1 MVKEEIKNELRHI
14 VNSAMSEKRK
24 LTQVEQERMEEL
36 KNELR
41 ALQDKKTEEEDPK
54 EDEEP
59 MDDSKDDKEDEPS
72 QEEEEPMDDDPKE
85 EEDKIEKNA
94 CTQDKKEEKSACV
107 QDKEDK
113 ENKRTLNI
121 KSKKMNKE
129 FRLLKA
135 IADIANNRQMDDVA
149 LAVSEQGREE
159 MRANGLSY
167 GGQIQIP
174 IESRAAIT
182 VAAEGEDTV
191 ATNLYN
197 VMEPLRAKNVLVQAG
212 AKFIT
217 NLTGDV
223 QIPLMSPSNCGWE
236 GEIAEAKDG
245 AGTFS
250 SVKLSP
256 RRLTCFIDLSKQFLI
271 QDSVGAEELIRQDII
286 NALNSKIEETILSE
300 AEGDLTKPAGIFSVI
315 KPSAHTVSNFADIC
329 NAESDIDDANV
340 MGELKYV
347 MSNKAKAALRS
358 MQKSAKTTQL
368 VLENGQIDGTPV
380 LNTSHVGGKKFIYG
394 DWSNLAIGQFG
405 ALDLVVDNYSQSTRG
420 VVRLVASIYVDAKVL
435 RPEAFVTGTIA

>member
-1 MVKEEIKNELRHI
+1 MI
-14 VNSAMSEKRK
+14 NSAMSEKRK

-41 ALQDKKTEEEDPK
+41 ALQDKETEEEDPK
-54 EDEEP
+54 EEEEP
-59 MDDSKDDKEDEPS
+59 MDEPNDDKEDEPS

-94 CTQDKKEEKSACV
+94 CAQDKEKKGACA
-107 QDKEDK
+107 QEEDK
-113 ENKRTLNI
+113 ENKRQLNI
-121 KSKKMNKE
+121 KSNKMNKE

-135 IADIANNRQMDDVA
+135 IADIANNRQIDDVA
-149 LAVSEQGREE
+149 AAVSEQGREE
-159 MRANGLSY
+159 MRKNGISY

-174 IESRAAIT
+174 IESRAAIS
-182 VAAEGEDTV
+182 VAAEGEDVV

-223 QIPLMSPSNCGWE
+223 QIPLMTATNCGWE
-236 GEIAEAKDG
+236 SEMGEAKDG

-256 RRLTCFIDLSKQFLI
+256 RRLTCYIDLSKQFLV

-286 NALNSKIEETILSE
+286 NALNSKIEATILGDE
-300 AEGDLTKPAGIFSVI
+300 EGDLTKPAGIFSVI
-315 KPSAHTVSNFADIC
+315 NPSAHTVSGFADLC
-329 NAESDIDDANV
+329 NAESDIEDANV
-340 MGELKYV
+340 VGELKYV

-368 VLENGQIDGTPV
+368 VMENGQIDGTPV
-380 LNTSHVGGKKFIYG
+380 LNTSHVSGKKFAYG

-405 ALDLVVDNYSQSTRG
+405 AIDLTVDSYSQATKG
-420 VVRLVASIYVDAKVL
+420 VVRLVINAFFDAKVL

>member
-1 MVKEEIKNELRHI
+1 MI
-14 VNSAMSEKRK
+14 NSAMSEKRK

-41 ALQDKKTEEEDPK
+41 ALQDNETEEEDPK
-54 EDEEP
+54 EEEEP
-59 MDDSKDDKEDEPS
+59 MDEPNDDKEDEPS

-94 CTQDKKEEKSACV
+94 CAQDKEKKGACA
-107 QDKEDK
+107 QEEDK
-113 ENKRTLNI
+113 ENKRQLNI
-121 KSKKMNKE
+121 KSNKMNKE

-135 IADIANNRQMDDVA
+135 IADIANNRQIDDVA
-149 LAVSEQGREE
+149 AAVSEQGREE
-159 MRANGLSY
+159 MRKNGISY

-174 IESRAAIT
+174 IESRAAIS
-182 VAAEGEDTV
+182 VAAEGEDVV

-223 QIPLMSPSNCGWE
+223 QIPLMTATNCGWE
-236 GEIAEAKDG
+236 SEMGEAKDG

-256 RRLTCFIDLSKQFLI
+256 RRLTCYIDLSKQFLV

-286 NALNSKIEETILSE
+286 NALNSKIEATILGDE
-300 AEGDLTKPAGIFSVI
+300 EGDLTKPAGIFSVI
-315 KPSAHTVSNFADIC
+315 NPSAHTVSNFADLC
-329 NAESDIDDANV
+329 NAESDIEDANV
-340 MGELKYV
+340 VGELKYV

-368 VLENGQIDGTPV
+368 VMENGQIDGTPV
-380 LNTSHVGGKKFIYG
+380 LNTSHVSGKKFAYG

-405 ALDLVVDNYSQSTRG
+405 AIDLTVDSYSQATKG
-420 VVRLVASIYVDAKVL
+420 VVRLVINAFFDAKVL

>member
-1 MVKEEIKNELRHI
+1 MVKEDIKNELRHI

-54 EDEEP
+54 EEEEP
-59 MDDSKDDKEDEPS
+59 KEDEPTNDKEDEPS

-94 CTQDKKEEKSACV
+94 CAQEDKKEKNSCV
-107 QDKEDK
+107 QEDK
-113 ENKRTLNI
+113 ENKRQLNI

-135 IADIANNRQMDDVA
+135 IADIANNRQLDDVA
-149 LAVSEQGREE
+149 LAVSDAGKEE

-174 IESRAAIT
+174 VESRAAVS
-182 VAAEGEDTV
+182 VASEGEDVV

-197 VMEPLRAKNVLVQAG
+197 VMEPLRAKNILVQAG
-212 AKFIT
+212 ANFIT
-217 NLTGDV
+217 NLTGVV
-223 QIPLMSPSNCGWE
+223 QIPLMTATNCGWE
-236 GEIAEAKDG
+236 SEMGEAKDG

-250 SVKLSP
+250 SIKLSP
-256 RRLTCFIDLSKQFLI
+256 RRITCYIDLSKQFLI
-271 QDSVGAEELIRQDII
+271 QQSAGCEELIRQDII
-286 NALNSKIEETILSE
+286 NAINSKLEATILGE
-300 AEGDLTKPAGIFSVI
+300 DEGDLTKPAGIFATI
-315 KPSAHTVSNFADIC
+315 NPSSHTISNFADLC

-340 MGELKYV
+340 VGELKYV

-368 VLENGQIDGTPV
+368 VMENGQIDGTPV
-380 LNTSHVGGKKFIYG
+380 LNTSHVSGKKFAYG

-405 ALDLVVDNYSQSTRG
+405 AIDLTVDSYSQATKG
-420 VVRLVASIYVDAKVL
+420 VVRLVINAFFDAKVL

>member
-1 MVKEEIKNELRHI
+1 MI
-14 VNSAMSEKRK
+14 NSAMSEKRK

-41 ALQDKKTEEEDPK
+41 ALQDKETEEEDPK
-54 EDEEP
+54 EEEEP
-59 MDDSKDDKEDEPS
+59 MDEPNDDKEDEPS

-94 CTQDKKEEKSACV
+94 CAQDKEKKGACA
-107 QDKEDK
+107 QEEDK
-113 ENKRTLNI
+113 ENKRQLNI
-121 KSKKMNKE
+121 KSNKMNKE

-135 IADIANNRQMDDVA
+135 IADIANNRQIDDVA
-149 LAVSEQGREE
+149 AAVSEQGREE
-159 MRANGLSY
+159 MRKNGISY

-174 IESRAAIT
+174 IESRAAIS
-182 VAAEGEDTV
+182 VAAEGEDVV

-223 QIPLMSPSNCGWE
+223 QIPLMTATNCGWE
-236 GEIAEAKDG
+236 SEMGEAKDG

-256 RRLTCFIDLSKQFLI
+256 RRLTCYIDLSKQFLV

-286 NALNSKIEETILSE
+286 NAINSKLEATILGE
-300 AEGDLTKPAGIFSVI
+300 DEGDLTKPAGIFSVI
-315 KPSAHTVSNFADIC
+315 KPSAHTVSNFADLC
-329 NAESDIDDANV
+329 NAESDIEDANV
-340 MGELKYV
+340 VGELKYV

-368 VLENGQIDGTPV
+368 VMENGQIDGTPV
-380 LNTSHVGGKKFIYG
+380 LNTSHVSGKKFAYG

-405 ALDLVVDNYSQSTRG
+405 AIDLTVDSYSQATKG
-420 VVRLVASIYVDAKVL
+420 VVRLVINAFFDAKVL

>member
-1 MVKEEIKNELRHI
+1 MVKEDIKNELRHI

-41 ALQDKKTEEEDPK
+41 ALQEKETEEEDPK
-54 EDEEP
+54 EEEEP
-59 MDDSKDDKEDEPS
+59 MDEPNYDKEDEPS
-72 QEEEEPMDDDPKE
+72 QEEPMDDDPKE
-85 EEDKIEKNA
+85 EEEKIEKNA
-94 CTQDKKEEKSACV
+94 CAQDKKEEKSACV
-107 QDKEDK
+107 QEDK

-135 IADIANNRQMDDVA
+135 IADIANNRQIDDVA
-149 LAVSEQGREE
+149 LAVSEAGKEE

-174 IESRAAIT
+174 VESRAAIS
-182 VAAEGEDTV
+182 VAAEGEDVV
-191 ATNLYN
+191 ATNIYN
-197 VMEPLRAKNVLVQAG
+197 VMEPLRAKNVMVAAG
-212 AKFIT
+212 AKFLT

-223 QIPLMSPSNCGWE
+223 QIPLMTATNCGWE
-236 GEIAEAKDG
+236 SEMGEATDG

-256 RRLTCFIDLSKQFLI
+256 KRLTCFIDLSKQFLV
-271 QDSVGAEELIRQDII
+271 QQSSGCEELIRQDII
-286 NALNSKIEETILSE
+286 QAINSKLEETILSD

-315 KPSAHTVSNFADIC
+315 NPSAHTVSNFADLC
-329 NAESDIDDANV
+329 SAESDIEDANV

-347 MSNKAKAALRS
+347 MSNKAKAAFRS
-358 MQKSAKTTQL
+358 MAKSAKTTQL
-368 VLENGQIDGTPV
+368 VMENGQIDGTQV
-380 LNTSHVGGKKFIYG
+380 LNTSHVKGKKFAYG

-405 ALDLVVDNYSQSTRG
+405 AIDLTVDSYSQATKG
-420 VVRLVASIYVDAKVL
+420 VVRLVINAYFDAKVL

>member
-1 MVKEEIKNELRHI
+1 MI
-14 VNSAMSEKRK
+14 NSAMSEKRK

-41 ALQDKKTEEEDPK
+41 ALQDNETEEEDPK
-54 EDEEP
+54 EEEEP
-59 MDDSKDDKEDEPS
+59 MDEPNDDKEDEPS

-94 CTQDKKEEKSACV
+94 CAQDKEKKGACA
-107 QDKEDK
+107 QEEDK
-113 ENKRTLNI
+113 ENKRQLNI
-121 KSKKMNKE
+121 KSNKMNKE

-135 IADIANNRQMDDVA
+135 IADIANNRQIDDVA
-149 LAVSEQGREE
+149 AAVSEQGREE
-159 MRANGLSY
+159 MRKNGISY

-174 IESRAAIT
+174 IESRAAIS
-182 VAAEGEDTV
+182 VAAEGEDVV

-223 QIPLMSPSNCGWE
+223 QIPLMTATNCGWE
-236 GEIAEAKDG
+236 SEMGEAKDG

-256 RRLTCFIDLSKQFLI
+256 RRLTCYIDLSKQFLV

-286 NALNSKIEETILSE
+286 NALNSKIEATILGDE
-300 AEGDLTKPAGIFSVI
+300 EGDLTKPAGIFSVI
-315 KPSAHTVSNFADIC
+315 NPSAHTVSGFADLC
-329 NAESDIDDANV
+329 NAESDIEDANV
-340 MGELKYV
+340 VGELKYV

-368 VLENGQIDGTPV
+368 VMENGQIDGTPV
-380 LNTSHVGGKKFIYG
+380 LNTSHVSGKKFAYG

-405 ALDLVVDNYSQSTRG
+405 AIDLTVDSYSQATKG
-420 VVRLVASIYVDAKVL
+420 VVRLVINAFFDAKVL

>member
-1 MVKEEIKNELRHI
+1 
-14 VNSAMSEKRK
+14 MSEKRK
-24 LTQVEQERMEEL
+24 LTQVEQDRMEEL
-36 KNELR
+36 KQELR
-41 ALQDKKTEEEDPK
+41 ALQDKEAEEEDPK

-59 MDDSKDDKEDEPS
+59 MDEPKDDKEDEPS
-72 QEEEEPMDDDPKE
+72 QEEEEPMDEDPKE

-94 CTQDKKEEKSACV
+94 CAQDKEKKSACV

-149 LAVSEQGREE
+149 LAVSEAGREE

-197 VMEPLRAKNVLVQAG
+197 VMEPLRAKNVMVAAG
-212 AKFIT
+212 AKFLT

-271 QDSVGAEELIRQDII
+271 QDSVGAEEMLRADIV
-286 NALNSKIEETILSE
+286 NSLVAKLEQTIF
-300 AEGDLTKPAGIFSVI
+300 GDAAGDTTKPAGIFNSAEVVA
-315 KPSAHTVSNFADIC
+315 PSYQGVCA
-329 NAESDIDDANV
+329 AEAAVTDYS
-340 MGELKYV
+340 GEKRFV
-347 MSNKAKAALRS
+347 MSPTA
-358 MQKSAKTTQL
+358 KSAFKQATISGTKSDL
-368 VLENGQIDGTPV
+368 RLLLEDGEVDGYPV
-380 LNTSHVGGKKFIYG
+380 SDSSNVVAGGYAFG
-394 DWSNLAIGQFG
+394 DFSE
-405 ALDLVVDNYSQSTRG
+405 LVVAQWGGIDI
-420 VVRLVASIYVDAKVL
+420 VVDPYTLATKNAIRLVINAYFDAKV
-435 RPEAFVTGTIA
+435 RRNGAIKAYKIA